1 MVFSASRTSLP
12 GVVNVRSL
20 VMISH
25 TGTSPGLRLP
35 VPRARNKSRS
45 VTIPTTC
52 PPSWTTGRL
61 PQLFFHMSS
70 AAPAAFSPGPQ
81 EQTFLLIIC
90 STCMELL
97 LVFPVADLM
106 LHSVD
111 VLWRWLATTP
121 RGFRS
126 SADSVWDSVAG
137 EFSSGEL
144 RAGLT
149 TVSNFD
155 NRKIA
160 EVAHARCSSANC
172 RECKHLVKPN
182 RKLNVSCGSRP

>member
-1 MVFSASRTSLP
+1 TSLS
-12 GVVNVRSL
+12 GVVKARSL
-20 VMISH
+20 VMISP

-61 PQLFFHMSS
+61 PKLFFHMSS

-106 LHSVD
+106 SRSVD
-111 VLWRWLATTP
+111 CIFGLVGNDAA
-121 RGFRS
+121 GFRS
-126 SADSVWDSVAG
+126 SADSVWDSRGRRFHFRTAG
-137 EFSSGEL
+137 RANDGHNL
-144 RAGLT
+144 R
-149 TVSNFD
+149 
-155 NRKIA
+155 
-160 EVAHARCSSANC
+160 
-172 RECKHLVKPN
+172 
-182 RKLNVSCGSRP
+182 